1 MDNPHSCMFKVH
13 LITTRY
19 SFSIN
24 TLYSRIFS
32 DMVFPFRWST
42 MELIGMFH
50 DLLALLKECVPFST
64 TSIAT
69 SNISSI
75 HMLLSVFGSTQ
86 FNYGVDILFC
96 GLGIRGRFSLLFASF
111 ATCKSNMLLHFL
123 WGTIKFMI
131 IYFFLVLAS
140 SNLVECVLAS
150 LMVCLFLPYK
160 QPKNPKNVVNLEIL
174 L

>member
-1 MDNPHSCMFKVH
+1 MDNPNSCMFKVH
-13 LITTRY
+13 LITTRS

-24 TLYSRIFS
+24 TPYSPIFS

-75 HMLLSVFGSTQ
+75 HMLLSVFGST
-86 FNYGVDILFC
+86 
-96 GLGIRGRFSLLFASF
+96 
-111 ATCKSNMLLHFL
+111 
-123 WGTIKFMI
+123 
-131 IYFFLVLAS
+131 
-140 SNLVECVLAS
+140 
-150 LMVCLFLPYK
+150 
-160 QPKNPKNVVNLEIL
+160 
-174 L
+174 